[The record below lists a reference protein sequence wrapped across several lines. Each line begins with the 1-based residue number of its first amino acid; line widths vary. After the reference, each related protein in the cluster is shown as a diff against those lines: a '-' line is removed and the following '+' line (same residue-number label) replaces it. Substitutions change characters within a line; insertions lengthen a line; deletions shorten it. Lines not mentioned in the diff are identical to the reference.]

1 MKDWM
6 LALPIALFTLSSTVY
21 AEVNTDPKVL
31 SDQLFRT
38 GLAFCNE
45 ASKKSRT
52 DTQLA
57 RADFANYES
66 HLERAKAIYPQLMD
80 ENDFASREATRCE
93 LVDDN
98 IARAE
103 AMPLIEQGL
112 AYCNEAKT
120 RLEASSGVFEAET
133 NLKQYKELR
142 DQALETT
149 PTILRVGSVAVQVR
163 VCDGLDEKISLV
175 ENQMK
180 RTHRETDKVIASF
193 NKAMDTCQVGTGML
207 KGATSN
213 PETVEAAG
221 EGISV
226 KPLLAY
232 ENEHIRICRPK
243 SLSAKDAQQIVR
255 FAVNR
260 IGSHQGG
267 NNLLDLIR
275 FFFPWG
281 LLPFSWRKPTFLHWA
296 GRNTRNTTAAF
307 VAESFGFIQFPLYP
321 LVKTSSDHGVQLL
334 RRHPKLCLPFEF
346 DLSPSFEIIKY
357 PFIDFQVYENE
368 RLIPWKG
375 SGDFSGMEQDT
386 ALVYQSG
393 VKKLN
398 SDGEAADGTGAGP
411 GENNEQDDPKVTSI
425 NSRPE

>member
-1 MKDWM
+1 MTIFRNMVAFIIRWLTHTNEPKDHG
-6 LALPIALFTLSSTVY
+6 
-21 AEVNTDPKVL
+21 L
-31 SDQLFRT
+31 SDFDKIRQQLKPCDVMLIQGR
-38 GLAFCNE
+38 G
-45 ASKKSRT
+45 
-52 DTQLA
+52 
-57 RADFANYES
+57 RADKTIQTIS
-66 HLERAKAIYPQLMD
+66 HSPWSHAALYVGRPLDIEDQDLKAIIGHYFDGPSDTPL
-80 ENDFASREATRCE
+80 
-93 LVDDN
+93 
-98 IARAE
+98 
-103 AMPLIEQGL
+103 LIESKL
-112 AYCNEAKT
+112 
-120 RLEASSGVFEAET
+120 
-133 NLKQYKELR
+133 
-142 DQALETT
+142 
-149 PTILRVGSVAVQVR
+149 
-163 VCDGLDEKISLV
+163 
-175 ENQMK
+175 
-180 RTHRETDKVIASF
+180 
-193 NKAMDTCQVGTGML
+193 
-207 KGATSN
+207 
-213 PETVEAAG
+213 G

-357 PFIDFQVYENE
+357 PVIDFQVYENE

>member
-6 LALPIALFTLSSTVY
+6 LALPIALLTLSSTVN

-221 EGISV
+221 QVLNQLTQYQENAEQQASALLRKGNLGADSKKRLSSLKSDLNSCYTSMTARIDLSNKRIQARAEWLV
-226 KPLLAY
+226 QREAAEQAKLAAQAVEDTEVAQPEQSQQAIAKVEVETPETPASAQEPLLQGSEVA
-232 ENEHIRICRPK
+232 HI
-243 SLSAKDAQQIVR
+243 
-255 FAVNR
+255 
-260 IGSHQGG
+260 
-267 NNLLDLIR
+267 
-275 FFFPWG
+275 
-281 LLPFSWRKPTFLHWA
+281 
-296 GRNTRNTTAAF
+296 
-307 VAESFGFIQFPLYP
+307 
-321 LVKTSSDHGVQLL
+321 
-334 RRHPKLCLPFEF
+334 
-346 DLSPSFEIIKY
+346 
-357 PFIDFQVYENE
+357 
-368 RLIPWKG
+368 
-375 SGDFSGMEQDT
+375 
-386 ALVYQSG
+386 
-393 VKKLN
+393 
-398 SDGEAADGTGAGP
+398 GTG
-411 GENNEQDDPKVTSI
+411 EL
-425 NSRPE
+425 